1 MKDYSLEFIGRE
13 LNLHHN
19 HRKDQVGKFE
29 PFDDVNSIVKTIA
42 NWTRGKFD
50 DLFTFDHV
58 NFYDTTFDSNNK
70 ISAFKGDI

>member
-13 LNLHHN
+13 LILHHN
-19 HRKDQVGKFE
+19 YRKDQVREFE
-29 PFDDVNSIVKTIA
+29 PFDNVNSIVKTIA
-42 NWTRGKFD
+42 NWTRDKFG

-58 NFYDTTFDSNNK
+58 NFYDITFDSNNK